1 MTTIHQSTLTFLKDL
16 AKNNNR
22 EWFLENKKR
31 YEAAKKNV
39 LEFTTEFLKTAIE
52 IDPTIADLEPKKCI
66 FRINRDVRFSKDKSP
81 YKINLG
87 ISFNK
92 GGKKLPTAGYYL
104 NIEPGGTFMGGGNY
118 MVEAEELKKI
128 REEID
133 YNFAEFQ
140 GIITDKSFLA
150 YYEGIEV
157 EDKLILKRPP
167 KGYDADNPAIE
178 YLKWKSFTT
187 VRAYDD
193 KAVTSADFMTQCLKG
208 VAALKPLVD
217 FLNRGI
223 GA

>member
-1 MTTIHQSTLTFLKDL
+1 MITINQSTLTFLKDL

-22 EWFLENKKR
+22 EWFHENKKR

-39 LEFTTEFLKTAIE
+39 LEFTTEFLKNAIE
-52 IDPTIADLEPKKCI
+52 IDPTLADLEPKKCI

-81 YKINLG
+81 YKINMG

-92 GGKKLPTAGYYL
+92 GGKKMPTAGYYL
-104 NIEPGGTFMGGGNY
+104 NIEPNGTFMGGGNY
-118 MVEAEELKKI
+118 MVQPEELKKI

-140 GIITDKSFLA
+140 GIITDKTFLG

-157 EDKLILKRPP
+157 EEKLSLKRPP

-187 VRAYDD
+187 VRSYAD
-193 KAVTSADFMTQCLKG
+193 KDITSDDFMNQCLKG

-223 GA
+223 E

>member
-1 MTTIHQSTLTFLKDL
+1 MNTIHSTTLTFLKDL

-22 EWFLENKKR
+22 EWFHENKKR

-39 LEFTTEFLKTAIE
+39 LEFTTEFLKNAIE
-52 IDPTIADLEPKKCI
+52 IDPTLVDLEPKKCI

-81 YKINLG
+81 YKVNMG

-92 GGKKLPTAGYYL
+92 GGKKMPTAGYYL
-104 NIEPGGTFMGGGNY
+104 NIEPNGTFMGGGNY
-118 MVEAEELKKI
+118 MVQPEELKKI

-140 GIITDKSFLA
+140 GIITDKAFVD
-150 YYEGIEV
+150 YYGGIEV
-157 EDKLILKRPP
+157 EEKLSLKRPP

-187 VRAYDD
+187 VRSYDD
-193 KAVTSADFMTQCLKG
+193 KVITSDDFMNECLKG
-208 VAALKPLVD
+208 VAALKPLVN

-223 GA
+223 E